1 MSTAPAPRSTI
12 PGSQREVRS
21 ATASVLTR
29 TSSRTRSRL
38 GERLVGPETGVVDE
52 HVDAQREALDVGLQ
66 TIARGRVG
74 DVAGER
80 LGADPVAPRQLLGER
95 AVEPESGAGSGGAGH
110 PRDMAN
116 YTKLNLK
123 HDVEDMAPKFGYA
136 ENVEARFA
144 RKPLGLEQS
153 GVSYFKVAP
162 GFRMPFGHRHL
173 EQEEVYLVVSGSA
186 RFKLED
192 EIVELSPFDVVRV
205 PGSTPRAMEAGPDGA
220 EIVAFGAPNTDNKD
234 AEMLSDFWPPEN

>member
-1 MSTAPAPRSTI
+1 MPEDAP
-12 PGSQREVRS
+12 V
-21 ATASVLTR
+21 
-29 TSSRTRSRL
+29 TS
-38 GERLVGPETGVVDE
+38 
-52 HVDAQREALDVGLQ
+52 
-66 TIARGRVG
+66 
-74 DVAGER
+74 
-80 LGADPVAPRQLLGER
+80 